1 MIYDEKHSIT
11 SSKFSYFIVKI
22 LLMNL
27 SECYH
32 DNGNILYFI
41 RTFTHKS
48 EVVVNDI
55 ISKCP
60 FRLHIVIAVDTADT
74 KYDNNATSHKG

>member
-1 MIYDEKHSIT
+1 MA
-11 SSKFSYFIVKI
+11 KI
-22 LLMNL
+22 LLINL
-27 SECYH
+27 SEWYH

-41 RTFTHKS
+41 TTFAHKS

-60 FRLHIVIAVDTADT
+60 FRLHIVIAVDAADT